1 MLCGIK
7 DSIKKI
13 QHLRD
18 TTPLSAWNE
27 LLLSVDETDF
37 AYGSVLQLVTNFD
50 TTKNDDF
57 LGYVLVRYTEKCSF
71 QSI

>member
-18 TTPLSAWNE
+18 ATPLAAWNE
-27 LLLSVDETDF
+27 LLLSIDETDF
-37 AYGSVLQLVTNFD
+37 AYGSVLQLVTNFE
-50 TTKNDDF
+50 TTSEDDF
-57 LGYVLVRYTEKCSF
+57 LGYVLVRNA
-71 QSI
+71 